1 MLTSTPCPVNRSGCG
16 TLPAQFR
23 NFSPSMHRFGG
34 YQANCTFLIDRLDLL
49 QQFGAIAAGETHQR
63 EIQRRQR
70 LVASL
75 MPRKTIRVATDVW
88 ELKLTEAGYV
98 LDSGGYGFAPF
109 RGAGAGGP
117 PHLGCCR
124 SNYLSQAHTQLTEL
138 PQEPVLGPESWR
150 LSLKTPINSL
160 APA

>member
-1 MLTSTPCPVNRSGCG
+1 
-16 TLPAQFR
+16 
-23 NFSPSMHRFGG
+23 MHRFGG

-88 ELKLTEAGYV
+88 ERK
-98 LDSGGYGFAPF
+98 
-109 RGAGAGGP
+109 
-117 PHLGCCR
+117 
-124 SNYLSQAHTQLTEL
+124 LTEL

-150 LSLKTPINSL
+150 LSSKTPINSL
-160 APA
+160 GSCLNSLKPSITTMSGLSPWLPVLSLFHSQLVEKLVPDRGFF